1 MEASNYNSVAYESG
15 IVGNSANYFK
25 GLGKKVIGAVTV
37 AGIAGIVAVG
47 VLSSGGS
54 NSPNTG
60 TNPVVVETP
69 TPYST
74 IDNLITPTPLPTNT
88 PTPIQGTPIPD
99 YVLHPLYEGVVE
111 KMDTAT
117 PEDVRAWV
125 TKALDEVYYVKSSED
140 GDRFLAIIG
149 QAEKLIELSAEVVK
163 INNFEFEYYWKFK
176 EPCYSRKNTN
186 LTKEET
192 NNRKLIAKKTSD
204 ILANDPDDT
213 EAVNR
218 IANSI
223 KNSCLGLPPVDK

>member
-1 MEASNYNSVAYESG
+1 MEYKHLDYTMESSNDL
-15 IVGNSANYFK
+15 VGNSVNYFK

-69 TPYST
+69 IPYST
-74 IDNLITPTPLPTNT
+74 IDNLITPTPLATST

-140 GDRFLAIIG
+140 GDRFLAIVG
-149 QAEKLIELSAEVVK
+149 QAEKLIELSAGVVRS
-163 INNFEFEYYWKFK
+163 NNFEFEYFK
-176 EPCYSRKNTN
+176 AILEQCITRTVPDITN
-186 LTKEET
+186 EEL
-192 NNRKLIAKKTSD
+192 NGLRDRLQRDSEYFQKLSD
-204 ILANDPDDT
+204 KRVGYNFILDT
-213 EAVNR
+213 MDNCFG
-218 IANSI
+218 S
-223 KNSCLGLPPVDK
+223 PPIR

>member
-1 MEASNYNSVAYESG
+1 MEASNYNSIANEAG
-15 IVGNSANYFK
+15 IVGNSVNYFK
-25 GLGKKVIGAVTV
+25 GLGKKVIGVAAVT
-37 AGIAGIVAVG
+37 GIAGIVAVG

-74 IDNLITPTPLPTNT
+74 IDNLITPTPLATNT

-140 GDRFLAIIG
+140 GDRFLAIVG
-149 QAEKLIELSAEVVK
+149 QAEKLIELSAGVVRS
-163 INNFEFEYYWKFK
+163 NNFEFEYYLAF
-176 EPCYSRKNTN
+176 S
-186 LTKEET
+186 EECHL
-192 NNRKLIAKKTSD
+192 RLYRD
-204 ILANDPDDT
+204 ISEIELNEYRDRAMERSISFANDDDKNSI
-213 EAVNR
+213 VNR
-218 IANSI
+218 LIRSVI
-223 KNSCLGLPPVDK
+223 DYCLGSEPVQ